1 MESNNLN
8 TQLYQNIEGK
18 ISISLDA
25 WTSPNNIAFLGIVA
39 HFTNNAGE
47 LGALKKIRLA
57 RYTYHQNF
65 RGIIN

>member
-39 HFTNNAGE
+39 HYTNNVGE
-47 LGALKKIRLA
+47 LG
-57 RYTYHQNF
+57 TFFNF
-65 RGIIN
+65 QTWPVYLSREF